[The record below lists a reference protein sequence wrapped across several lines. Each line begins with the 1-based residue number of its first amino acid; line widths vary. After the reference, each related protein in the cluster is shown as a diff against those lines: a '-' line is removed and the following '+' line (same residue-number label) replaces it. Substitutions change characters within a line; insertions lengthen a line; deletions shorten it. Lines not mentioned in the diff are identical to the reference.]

1 MGQSRSERAGDTA
14 RSVASNPYVRRLIE
28 DEELRDNIRVAFES
42 AKNAYGRMSNGKGPA
57 QSLLDDK
64 KVHRDLSDAAASFKE
79 AADQIRGRRTG
90 GGGFGFGKVLLVGII
105 GAALVLILSEDARK
119 AVLDKLFGAE
129 EEFEYTSTTTPTPT
143 DTAADTTSASSASK
157 S

>member
-1 MGQSRSERAGDTA
+1 MGQSRSERAGDA
-14 RSVASNPYVRRLIE
+14 AKSVASNPYVRRLIE

-42 AKNAYGRMSNGKGPA
+42 AKKAYTRMSNGKGPA

-64 KVHRDLSDAAASFKE
+64 KVHRDLSDAAASFKQ
-79 AADQIRGRRTG
+79 AADQIRGKRGR
-90 GGGFGFGKVLLVGII
+90 GGFGLGKALLVAIV

-119 AVLDKLFGAE
+119 LVLDKLFGAE
-129 EEFEYTSTTTPTPT
+129 EEFEYTSTTTPEPAE
-143 DTAADTTSASSASK
+143 TAADKTSASSS